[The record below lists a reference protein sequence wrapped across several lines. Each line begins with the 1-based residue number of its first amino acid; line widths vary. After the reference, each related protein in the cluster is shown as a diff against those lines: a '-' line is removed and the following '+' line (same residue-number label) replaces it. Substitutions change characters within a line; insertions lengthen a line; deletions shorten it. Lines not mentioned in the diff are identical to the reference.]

1 MNVMELLEHL
11 VSDLKQTP
19 NVLSVVLIGSGSRN
33 ELDEFSDLDIHVVM
47 RGSERPPDQIFYRDN
62 RLVNINFL
70 DKANRE
76 AMFTDPWYTLKNLA
90 AAREAKIFYDPD
102 GWYKDLQ
109 QRAKNFT
116 WLQVA
121 KDADIAVSY
130 VLAENAEE
138 IHKILSGLSRG
149 DLEKTLYALTGF
161 MLAISSVAALANGVL
176 CNSENKF
183 WRAVRD
189 AEPDAQWKILYWTTL
204 GFSGESVMT
213 RAEAALGLYQRSCTL
228 YRAKLLPQHV
238 PILEHVCFLIEARES
253 YKLT

>member
-1 MNVMELLEHL
+1 MMKFVELLEQL
-11 VSDLKQTP
+11 TTDLKQ
-19 NVLSVVLIGSGSRN
+19 NSDVLSIVLIGSGSRN

-47 RGSERPPDQIFYRDN
+47 RGTERPADQIFYQDS

-90 AAREAKIFYDPD
+90 AAREAKILYDPD
-102 GWYKDLQ
+102 GWYENLQ
-109 QRAKNFT
+109 QRARDFT
-116 WLQVA
+116 WKQVA

-149 DLEKTLYALTGF
+149 DLEKALYAVTG
-161 MLAISSVAALANGVL
+161 LVLSLSNVSALANGVL

-183 WRAVRD
+183 WRMVRD
-189 AEPDAQWKILYWTTL
+189 AEPDAQWKTLYWTAL
-204 GFSGESVMT
+204 GFNSERVEA
-213 RAEAALGLYQRSCTL
+213 RAEAALALYLLSAEL
-228 YRAKLLPQHV
+228 YRSKLLAKHV
-238 PILEHVCFLIEARES
+238 PILEQACKFIEARA
-253 YKLT
+253 KL

>member
-1 MNVMELLEHL
+1 MEILEQL
-11 VSDLKQTP
+11 VYSLKQDS
-19 NVLSVVLIGSGSRN
+19 NVLSLVLIGSGSRN
-33 ELDEFSDLDIHVVM
+33 ELDEFSDLDIHVIM
-47 RGSERPPDQIFYRDN
+47 RGGERPPDQIFYRDN

-90 AAREAKIFYDPD
+90 AVREAKIFYDPE

-109 QRAKNFT
+109 QRARAFT
-116 WLQVA
+116 WQQVA

-130 VLAENAEE
+130 VLAENVEE

-161 MLAISSVAALANGVL
+161 MLAISNVAALANGVL

-183 WRAVRD
+183 WRMVRD
-189 AEPDAQWKILYWTTL
+189 AEPDETWKNLYWIVL
-204 GFSGESVMT
+204 GLNGESVET
-213 RAEAALGLYQRSCTL
+213 RAQAAL
-228 YRAKLLPQHV
+228 
-238 PILEHVCFLIEARES
+238 
-253 YKLT
+253 